1 MGGAVFLRALSAFSL
16 PALPPPYLAGERMHV
31 HVWGS
36 GGRVGLS
43 LVRGNHARPILPR
56 RVRCDA
62 APQPC
67 ESCQLLE
74 LVYWWIQLR
83 DIALANE
90 DAPPLIRGVRNP
102 SAIRRPHRVI
112 CHGPTSREVG
122 ESHWGRAAA
131 LGRAHP
137 RDRITRSRDDLPLP
151 VRHATVGSRPVG
163 HVLVEGVRAP

>member
-1 MGGAVFLRALSAFSL
+1 MCTQPRRGKVYATVPVVSRLKME
-16 PALPPPYLAGERMHV
+16 PAHY
-31 HVWGS
+31 GS
-36 GGRVGLS
+36 GVSLILS
-43 LVRGNHARPILPR
+43 LRGNHARPILPR

-83 DIALANE
+83 DIAQADE

-122 ESHWGRAAA
+122 ESHWGRVAA
-131 LGRAHP
+131 LRRAHP